1 MQDQGFDK
9 KRIPDEMWM
18 TPGEVVAASLASLG
32 SGRVL
37 VVPGEGNQS
46 VAKMGLQQQLDAL

>member
-1 MQDQGFDK
+1 
-9 KRIPDEMWM
+9 M
-18 TPGEVVAASLASLG
+18 TAEEVVSASLAAMG

-46 VAKMGLQQQLDAL
+46 LAKMGLQQQLSALDEA